1 MPIDII
7 LRLWESSRKTYI
19 QKERSR
25 GGQGIVYLV
34 VRTVQDTPRQVN
46 NFYIRCW
53 YNGENFA
60 FINVG
65 LRRKSA
71 GNMGKPQRGSHCR
84 FYLRSCP
91 GQSLDSVSIARV
103 LRTLT
108 RPREMPNSSAALS
121 TKELA
126 SSMKYAPEALNNFT
140 IQIYEKSPYLVL
152 VYEEKSWHSLLNDM
166 HASKRS

>member
-71 GNMGKPQRGSHCR
+71 GNMGKPQRGSHRR

-108 RPREMPNSSAALS
+108 RPRGMHNSSAALS
-121 TKELA
+121 TKELG
-126 SSMKYAPEALNNFT
+126 SSMKHAPEALNNFT
-140 IQIYEKSPYLVL
+140 IQTYEKSPHLVIL
-152 VYEEKSWHSLLNDM
+152 YEEKSWHSLLNDM

>member
-71 GNMGKPQRGSHCR
+71 GNMGKPQRGSHRR

-91 GQSLDSVSIARV
+91 SQSMDSISIVRV

-108 RPREMPNSSAALS
+108 RPRGMSNSSAALS
-121 TKELA
+121 TKELG
-126 SSMKYAPEALNNFT
+126 SSMKYAPEALKNFT
-140 IQIYEKSPYLVL
+140 IQIYEKSPYLVIL
-152 VYEEKSWHSLLNDM
+152 YEEKSWHSLLNDM